1 MKTDFNKK
9 IHSINEDIK
18 AVKEMKAN
26 KEMIVE
32 VNKVIAINLS
42 TCQNDLLS

>member
-1 MKTDFNKK
+1 MKTDFDKK
-9 IHSINEDIK
+9 IHNINEDIK

-32 VNKVIAINLS
+32 VNRVIALNLTS
-42 TCQNDLLS
+42 CQNDLLS